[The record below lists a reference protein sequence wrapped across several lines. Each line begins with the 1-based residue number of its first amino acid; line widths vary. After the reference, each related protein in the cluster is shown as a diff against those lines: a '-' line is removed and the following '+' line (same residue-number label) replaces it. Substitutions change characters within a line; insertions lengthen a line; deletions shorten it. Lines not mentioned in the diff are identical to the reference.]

1 MSRLQVHVADFKDAA
16 VTTGIIVV
24 VGTRL
29 MAGAAARIA
38 MQLTVNGL
46 GTVATGAQK
55 AQFQLTKWENK
66 MEDPQLAI
74 TTRNLADSLKSK
86 VKGWFHKP
94 EVSCQT

>member
-1 MSRLQVHVADFKDAA
+1 MSRLKVHVADFKDAA
-16 VTTGIIVV
+16 STTGIVVV

-46 GTVATGAQK
+46 GKVASGAQK
-55 AQFQLTKWENK
+55 AQVQLSKWENK

-74 TTRNLADSLKSK
+74 NTRNLAESLKRRA
-86 VKGWFHKP
+86 KGWFRKP
-94 EVSCQT
+94 EVVCPT